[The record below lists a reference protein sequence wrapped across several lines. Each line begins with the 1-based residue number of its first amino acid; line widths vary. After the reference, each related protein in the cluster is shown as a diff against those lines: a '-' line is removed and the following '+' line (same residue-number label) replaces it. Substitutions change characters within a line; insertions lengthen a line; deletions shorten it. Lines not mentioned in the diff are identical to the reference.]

1 MFIQTEITPNPSTLK
16 FIPENK
22 VLDKGSYEFKSK
34 EEAKSSQLA
43 SDLFSNKAVTNVF
56 FGLDFIT
63 ITKSASYDWDVIK
76 PDLLSKI
83 MNFFSSGLPIV
94 EADVDKLDN
103 NKDNV
108 VKYNED
114 QKKIVQQIQTLL
126 DEKIKPAVAQDGGD
140 ITFVR
145 LDKNIV
151 YLELRGACAGCPS
164 STLTLKSGIEN
175 MLKYYIPE
183 IESVEAVN

>member
-22 VLDKGSYEFKSK
+22 VLDKGTFEFKSK

-63 ITKSASYDWDVIK
+63 ITKSESYDWDTIK
-76 PDLLSKI
+76 PDILSKI

-94 EADVDKLDN
+94 DSHKFKPAN
-103 NKDNV
+103 NQSNL
-108 VKYNED
+108 KYNED
-114 QKKIVQQIQTLL
+114 EKKIVKQIQSLL

-145 LDKNIV
+145 LEKNIV

>member
-22 VLDKGSYEFKSK
+22 ILDKGTYEFKSK
-34 EEAKSSQLA
+34 EEAKSSKLA
-43 SDLFSNKAVTNVF
+43 MDLFSNKAVTNVF

-63 ITKSASYDWDVIK
+63 ITKSESYDWDVIK
-76 PDLLSKI
+76 PDILSKI
-83 MNFFSSGLPIV
+83 MNFFSSGLPLI
-94 EADVDKLDN
+94 ESDIPKSEN
-103 NKDNV
+103 NDSSI
-108 VKYNED
+108 KYNAD

-145 LDKNIV
+145 LEKNIV

>member
-22 VLDKGSYEFKSK
+22 VLEKGTHEFRSI
-34 EEAKSSQLA
+34 EEAKNSKLA
-43 SDLFSNKAVTNVF
+43 SDLFTNKAVTNVF

-63 ITKSASYDWDVIK
+63 ITKSESYDWDVIK

-83 MNFFSSGLPIV
+83 MNFFTLGLPIV
-94 EADVDKLDN
+94 EPIANKHDN
-103 NKDNV
+103 QNFDE
-108 VKYNED
+108 KYNDD
-114 QKKIVQQIQTLL
+114 QKKIVQQVKSLL